1 MPSSR
6 IVSTCLAVAVLYVAF
21 IAGILRF
28 GIDRLAIPASA
39 SAYVTPDA
47 LTRVAGSS
55 GNEVLIRRYGKPDL
69 GCVVFFPGQHGNAP
83 RYDLRLFR
91 TFTAEG
97 IAVFALSY
105 PGQDGAHGR
114 ASLAEVARLSRRA
127 IEPVVAQCQPQ
138 RTVFDGRS
146 LGAMLAAYASRN
158 LPIAGVILEGAAP
171 SLHDAVERQMRAH
184 WYTAPLAK
192 LAASGILPHD
202 YSLAEALASE
212 PKTPVILLQGTK
224 DDETPIEALQTD
236 GTLPRNARLIPVP
249 GGTHSNAY
257 LIEPQAHAR
266 LARSMISVA
275 AARSD
280 GIVER
285 K

>member
-97 IAVFALSY
+97 IAVFAL
-105 PGQDGAHGR
+105 PT
-114 ASLAEVARLSRRA
+114 VARAWPRSLDSLVARSSLWSRNANRKGPSSMA
-127 IEPVVAQCQPQ
+127 AHSERCSQ
-138 RTVFDGRS
+138 RTHR
-146 LGAMLAAYASRN
+146 ATCP
-158 LPIAGVILEGAAP
+158 LPG
-171 SLHDAVERQMRAH
+171 
-184 WYTAPLAK
+184 
-192 LAASGILPHD
+192 
-202 YSLAEALASE
+202 
-212 PKTPVILLQGTK
+212 
-224 DDETPIEALQTD
+224 
-236 GTLPRNARLIPVP
+236 
-249 GGTHSNAY
+249 
-257 LIEPQAHAR
+257 
-266 LARSMISVA
+266 
-275 AARSD
+275 
-280 GIVER
+280 
-285 K
+285 